1 MRRRLARVGETRE
14 RITAAAF
21 DLHATIGPSRTTISA
36 IAQRAGVQRHTVYHH
51 FPDLD
56 SLYEA
61 CTAHGMRV
69 SGIPQAT
76 DWAAI
81 ADPEARLGRGLSD
94 LFAYY
99 RANERMLATILGDA
113 AATEAPAEPDLFDR
127 HMALL
132 ADTLVEGWECSD
144 ASRQTLVAVIA
155 HAMGFGTWKSLTT
168 AGLSDDQ
175 ARHLLVKVAVGVA
188 GGTLI
193 GTSAT

>member
-36 IAQRAGVQRHTVYHH
+36 IAQHAGVQRHTVYHH

-69 SGIPQAT
+69 SGIPQPT

-81 ADPEARLGRGLSD
+81 EDPEARLVRGLSD

-127 HMALL
+127 HMARLTE
-132 ADTLVEGWECSD
+132 TLVEGWDCRD
-144 ASRQTLVAVIA
+144 DSRPILVAVIT
-155 HAMGFGTWKSLTT
+155 HAMGFGTWRSLTM

-175 ARHLLVKVAVGVA
+175 ARHLLVEVAVGVA
-188 GGTLI
+188 EGTLA
-193 GTSAT
+193 GATAT